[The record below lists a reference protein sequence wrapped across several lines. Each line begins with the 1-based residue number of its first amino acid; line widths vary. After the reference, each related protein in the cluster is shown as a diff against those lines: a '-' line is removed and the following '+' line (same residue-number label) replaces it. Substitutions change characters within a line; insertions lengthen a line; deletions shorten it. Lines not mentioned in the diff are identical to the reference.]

1 MKVKL
6 IAPPFCDQSFLDD
19 RGEAE
24 LPEQT
29 RLSSLL
35 RKMKIPPYF
44 RPLLIIRVNYDKVPR
59 NYALKEGDMVSI
71 FWPISGG

>member
-1 MKVKL
+1 MKIKV
-6 IAPPFCDQSFLDD
+6 IAPPFCDQTFLDD

-24 LPEQT
+24 LPGQT

-35 RKMKIPPYF
+35 GKMKIPPYF

-59 NYALKEGDMVSI
+59 NYILNDGDIVSL